1 MATIQNERDKL
12 LQAAPVRFIPPP
24 IDPSLI
30 PGYQDALEDI
40 DDLKDSLGNI
50 GDEINHLMN
59 NSRDLRI
66 YATAMTFTNTSGTTT
81 PSSTTL
87 TAVKGSGLT
96 GTVSWSVVAGSAT
109 LSSSTG
115 NSVTVTGST
124 ISGRSATIRA
134 RMTMNGANYDAYVTL
149 TRLGAIAASNVVNLT
164 SQVTGSLAAG
174 NVSGLG
180 ALALLNTVNLNTQ
193 TTGALN
199 GFTQVTNLGD
209 LAYANAIAANQIGA
223 GTLAAGVIYAGT
235 INASQVN
242 AGIFTG
248 LVFRTAASG
257 ARVEISGTNNNL
269 VVYNSSGVATVQLS
283 PTGSDGWTKFESPS
297 ALPAIFAANSGTG
310 VGIQVSSRSAP
321 VLVLQ
326 NPVGH
331 NTPMIRMQNTGVL
344 PPGVVGDVCFHSGS
358 PCFHDGTKWWRCS
371 AVEA

>member
-30 PGYQDALEDI
+30 PGYEDALQDI
-40 DDLKDSLGNI
+40 DDLKDGLEGL
-50 GDEINHLMN
+50 GDEVNHLMN

-66 YATAMTFTNTSGTTT
+66 YATTLTFTNTAGTTT

-115 NSVTVTGST
+115 DSVTVTGST

-134 RMTMNGANYDAYVTL
+134 RVTMSGANYDAYVTL
-149 TRLGAIAASNVVNLT
+149 TRLGGIAAVDAVNLT

-180 ALALLNTVNLNTQ
+180 ALALLNTVNLSTQ
-193 TTGALN
+193 TTGAIN
-199 GFTQVTNLGD
+199 GLTQVTNLGS
-209 LAYANAIAANQIGA
+209 LAYANSIAANQIGA

-235 INASQVN
+235 INASQVQ
-242 AGIFTG
+242 AGSFVGKSFTG
-248 LVFRTAASG
+248 GTFSG
-257 ARVEISGTNNNL
+257 ALISGAIIEASRFDGELVSSDEIYGNFLSVSNINVLGHINTSTLKLASLMSLPTNRQAGMVCFYGGWLCFANGTHW
-269 VVYNSSGVATVQLS
+269 YR
-283 PTGSDGWTKFESPS
+283 SDGTQ
-297 ALPAIFAANSGTG
+297 LT
-310 VGIQVSSRSAP
+310 
-321 VLVLQ
+321 
-326 NPVGH
+326 
-331 NTPMIRMQNTGVL
+331 
-344 PPGVVGDVCFHSGS
+344 
-358 PCFHDGTKWWRCS
+358 
-371 AVEA
+371 